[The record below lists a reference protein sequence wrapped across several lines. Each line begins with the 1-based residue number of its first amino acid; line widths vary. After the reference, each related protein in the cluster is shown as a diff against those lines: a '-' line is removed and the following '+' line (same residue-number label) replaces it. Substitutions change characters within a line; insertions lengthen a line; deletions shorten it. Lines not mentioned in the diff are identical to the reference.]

1 MDHVG
6 LHADRHP
13 KEEDRARLF
22 KSVWL
27 GVTRHSKI
35 WIISPEGPLNH
46 LIDLIV
52 FKRPKIKINWD
63 TPTPH
68 TPTPTPQIQ
77 ICLGLAILWL
87 VG

>member
-13 KEEDRARLF
+13 KEEDREPDFL
-22 KSVWL
+22 KVLWL

-35 WIISPEGPLNH
+35 WIIFPEGPLNH

-63 TPTPH
+63 TPTPPPPH
-68 TPTPTPQIQ
+68 PKFKFV
-77 ICLGLAILWL
+77 W
-87 VG
+87 V